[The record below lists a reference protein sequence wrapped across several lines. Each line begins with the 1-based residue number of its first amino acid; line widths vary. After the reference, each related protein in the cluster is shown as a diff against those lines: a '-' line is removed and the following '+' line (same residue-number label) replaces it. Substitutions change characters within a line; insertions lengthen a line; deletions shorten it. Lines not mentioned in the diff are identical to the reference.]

1 MTLTNLD
8 LPRTPDAWA
17 DYLQQRSDTELARV
31 RAAIDELKDGTPR
44 DAQAVLD
51 LWNVTDTAWVNAQSL
66 CWTIAEVHPDEAV
79 RSLAETLSQEGT
91 KVSTDRGLDRDLF
104 EVITSVDPAG
114 LDAVS
119 TRLLERVLRDF
130 RRSGVDR
137 SDEIRERLRAISER
151 TTVISQDFSRAIR
164 DDVRSIKITPDRLAG
179 LPEDYIA
186 EHPVDADGL
195 VTITTDYP
203 DYIPFCTY
211 ATDAAAR
218 LALSVESL
226 NRAWPGNDAL
236 LSELLD
242 LRHEQATLLGYG
254 GWPDFDAEEKMI
266 STGDAIATFID
277 KITEAADA
285 PGRRDLDVLLKR
297 AQADDPT
304 IEHLTRA
311 DSTFYREVV
320 AREDYAVDAQEVRRY
335 FDFTKVHA
343 GLLDVTG
350 RIFGIKYVAVPDAAT
365 WHEDVTVFDVL
376 VDGEPRGRIFLDLHP
391 REGKYKHAAQF
402 DVVTGVEG
410 VQLPEGSLVCN
421 FPRGLMEHDDVVT
434 LFHEFGHLVHHIL
447 GGRQRYARFSGV
459 ATEWDFVEAPSQ
471 MLEEWAWDTDV
482 LQSFATDPDGEPIPA
497 KLVESMR
504 EAEEFGKA
512 LFARTQMFY
521 ASVSYHFHQ
530 DRPADLTATVR
541 ELQGR
546 YDLLAHI
553 DGTHFQAAFGHLDG
567 YSSAYYTYMWSLVI
581 AKDMFSAFDRDN
593 LWDPT
598 VAHRYRDKVLAQ
610 GGNADAAD
618 LVEDFLGRPYAFDA
632 FGAWLSS

>member
-17 DYLQQRSDTELARV
+17 DYLQRRSDTELARV
-31 RAAIDELKDGTPR
+31 RAAIEELKDGTPR

-51 LWNVTDTAWVNAQSL
+51 LWNVTDTAWINAQSV
-66 CWTIAEVHPDEAV
+66 CWTLAEVHPDEAV

-91 KVSTDRGLDRDLF
+91 KVSTERGLDRDLF
-104 EVITSVDPAG
+104 AVISSVDPAG

-119 TRLLERVLRDF
+119 NRLLERVLRDF

-137 SDEIRERLRAISER
+137 SDEVRERLRAISER
-151 TTVISQDFSRAIR
+151 TTVISQDFSRTIR
-164 DDVRSIKITPDRLAG
+164 DDVRSIKITPDRLHG
-179 LPEDYIA
+179 LPDDYIA
-186 EHPVDADGL
+186 GHPVDADGL

-218 LALSVESL
+218 LALTVESL
-226 NRAWPGNDAL
+226 NRGWPGNDAL

-266 STGDAIATFID
+266 GTGDAIATFID

-285 PGRRDLDVLLKR
+285 PGRRDVDVLLKR

-304 IEHLTRA
+304 IERLTRA

-335 FDFTKVHA
+335 FDFSKVHA

-350 RIFGIKYVAVPDAAT
+350 RIFGIEYVAVPDAAT

-376 VDGEPRGRIFLDLHP
+376 VGGEPRGRIFLDLHP

-434 LFHEFGHLVHHIL
+434 LFHEFGHLVHHVL

-482 LQSFATDPDGEPIPA
+482 LQSFATDADGEPIPA

-541 ELQGR
+541 ELQEH

-553 DGTHFQAAFGHLDG
+553 DGTHFHAAFGHLDG

-593 LWDPT
+593 MWDPT

-618 LVEDFLGRPYAFDA
+618 LVKDFLGRPYAFDA

>member
-8 LPRTPDAWA
+8 IPRTPDAWA
-17 DYLQQRSDTELARV
+17 DFLQQRSDTELARV

-51 LWNVTDTAWVNAQSL
+51 LWNVTDTAWLNAQSV
-66 CWTIAEVHPDEAV
+66 CWTLAEVHPDEAV

-91 KVSTDRGLDRDLF
+91 KVSTERGLDRDLF
-104 EVITSVDPAG
+104 AVMSSVDPAG

-137 SDEIRERLRAISER
+137 SDEVRERLRAISER

-186 EHPVDADGL
+186 EHPADPDGL

-203 DYIPFCTY
+203 DYIPFSTY

-218 LALSVESL
+218 LALTVESL

-242 LRHEQATLLGYG
+242 LRHQQATLLGYG

-266 STGDAIATFID
+266 GTGDAIATFID
-277 KITEAADA
+277 RITEAADA

-297 AQADDPT
+297 ARVDDPT
-304 IEHLTRA
+304 IERLTRA
-311 DSTFYREVV
+311 DSTFYCEVV

-335 FDFTKVHA
+335 FDFSKVHA
-343 GLLDVTG
+343 GLLEVTG
-350 RIFGIKYVAVPDAAT
+350 RIFGIDYVAVPDAAT
-365 WHEDVTVFDVL
+365 WHADVTVFDVL

-434 LFHEFGHLVHHIL
+434 LFHEFGHLVHHVL

-482 LQSFATDPDGEPIPA
+482 LQSFATDADGEPIPTR
-497 KLVESMR
+497 LVESMR

-541 ELQGR
+541 ELQSR

-553 DGTHFQAAFGHLDG
+553 DGSHFQVAFGHLDG

-593 LWDPT
+593 LWEPT

-618 LVEDFLGRPYAFDA
+618 LVADFLGRPYSFDA